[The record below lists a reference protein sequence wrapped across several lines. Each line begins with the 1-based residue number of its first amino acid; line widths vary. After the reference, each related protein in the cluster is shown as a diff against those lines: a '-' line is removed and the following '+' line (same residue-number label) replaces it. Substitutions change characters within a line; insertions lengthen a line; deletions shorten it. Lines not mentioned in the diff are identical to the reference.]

1 MHPLALLT
9 EELKSDEVETRI
21 KAMRR
26 LRTVAQALGP
36 DRTRSELVPFLQ
48 GTLVLWHH
56 VDREDTDTDR
66 SHRTTV
72 AAVRAFVQKRP
83 TMKMKCWSRWPR
95 NSVDSWT

>member
-48 GTLVLWHH
+48 GMLQTVVLW
-56 VDREDTDTDR
+56 
-66 SHRTTV
+66 
-72 AAVRAFVQKRP
+72 QP
-83 TMKMKCWSRWPR
+83 TRLR
-95 NSVDSWT
+95 G